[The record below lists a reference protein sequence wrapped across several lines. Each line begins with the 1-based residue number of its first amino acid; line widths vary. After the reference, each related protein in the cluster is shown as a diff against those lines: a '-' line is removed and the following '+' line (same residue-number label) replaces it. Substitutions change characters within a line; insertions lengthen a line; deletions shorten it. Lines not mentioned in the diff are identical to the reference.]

1 MERSAGS
8 WHGVE
13 LRHLAALEAVAREKS
28 FSAAAESLGYT
39 QSAISG
45 QVTALERIV
54 GVRLFS
60 RLRGSRGVEL
70 TEEGRLLLEHAMAIT
85 ARVQAARAD
94 LQAVRNGQ
102 TGVLRAGTF
111 QTASHTL
118 LPGIMRTLSR
128 PPDPLRLMLYEDA
141 AIETLAQLVEGG
153 ELDVAF
159 VLLPIDSEELA
170 TVQILEDPWYLLM
183 RKDHPLA
190 RERELN
196 LERLGGVPLISLDR
210 VALSTSLITPRS
222 IRLAEDAILAAGV
235 IPRITLRMNDY
246 RSVRVLV
253 EAGMGCGLIPSL
265 ALEDYEGEL
274 VAVPIESRLPPRIVG
289 IAWHRHRQ
297 LTGSIARFVEAARA
311 EAHRRGDNGSN

>member
-13 LRHLAALEAVAREKS
+13 LRHLAALEAVARAKS

-70 TEEGRLLLEHAMAIT
+70 TEEGRLLLEHASAIT

-94 LQAVRNGQ
+94 ILAVQNGHG
-102 TGVLRAGTF
+102 GVVRVGTF
-111 QTASHTL
+111 QTASQTL
-118 LPGIMRTLSR
+118 LPGIMRALSG
-128 PPDPLRLMLYEDA
+128 PPNPLRTMLYEDA
-141 AIETLAQLVEGG
+141 GIETLIQLVAAG
-153 ELDVAF
+153 ELDVSF
-159 VLLPIDSEELA
+159 VLLPLESEDLA
-170 TVQILEDPWYLLM
+170 TVQILEDPWYLLV
-183 RKDHPLA
+183 RTDHPLA
-190 RERELN
+190 REKTLAI
-196 LERLGGVPLISLDR
+196 ERLGGVPLISLDR
-210 VALSTSLITPRS
+210 VPLTQALVAPRS
-222 IRLAEDAILAAGV
+222 TRLAEDAILAAGI

-253 EAGMGCGLIPSL
+253 EAGMGCGLVPSL
-265 ALEDYEGEL
+265 ALEPDDCDL
-274 VAVPIESRLPPRIVG
+274 VAIPIESRLPPRIVG
-289 IAWHRHRQ
+289 VAWHRHRQ
-297 LTGSIARFVEAARA
+297 MTGSIARFVEAAQA
-311 EAHRRGDNGSN
+311 EAQRRADQALR